1 MNGLDFINKNIS
13 KKQLIALATLV
24 MLTKCQAPPIYLIAV
39 GIVAIIVQG
48 ALDFRKDET
57 TKNNNDTG

>member
-13 KKQLIALATLV
+13 KKQLIALATLA
-24 MLTKCQAPPIYLIAV
+24 MLAKCQAPPIYLMAV

-48 ALDFRKDET
+48 ALDFKKKDKDEII
-57 TKNNNDTG
+57 